1 MPEQAAAPAAGR
13 RRSRLTLLLLAAV
26 FAAPMVAAWVVY
38 NTGTGTPDKRV
49 NYGELVAPVTLPTGP
64 LRRLAPVE
72 VAPEPATAGL
82 APLRGKW
89 TLVVVDT
96 GACPQTCSAKLETIR
111 RMRAAT
117 GKESD
122 RVAIA
127 WLVDDGVAPAPAAL
141 QANPGLAVFDAA
153 GTDYLRSFPAAAAG
167 ARGHIYIVDPLGN
180 VMMRYPQDAEG
191 RRALGDL
198 QRLLRAS
205 QIGSARPIPAAL
217 LV

>member
-1 MPEQAAAPAAGR
+1 MPEPTTGPAAG
-13 RRSRLTLLLLAAV
+13 RRSRLTLILLAAV

-49 NYGELVAPVTLPTGP
+49 NYGELISPVTLPTGP
-64 LRRLAPVE
+64 LQRLAPVD
-72 VAPEPATAGL
+72 VAPDPATAGL

-89 TLVVVDT
+89 TLVVVDS
-96 GACPQTCSAKLETIR
+96 GACPQGCVAKLEMIR
-111 RMRAAT
+111 KMRAAT
-117 GKESD
+117 GKEAD
-122 RVAIA
+122 RVALA
-127 WLVDDGVAPAPAAL
+127 WLVDDSAAPAPAAL
-141 QANPGLAVFDAA
+141 AANPGLFAFAAA

-167 ARGHIYIVDPLGN
+167 ARAHVYIVDPLGN

-191 RRALGDL
+191 RRALDDL

-205 QIGSARPIPAAL
+205 QIGSGCPIPAAL